1 MAGPFTNFLIGQ
13 GKGVATSQ
21 GKNLTRAE
29 RKRLADRIASGEFIP
44 KGNFP
49 TEFNGQVNTNVRQPI
64 DGEVVPQPSGLLNR
78 PQAQLPPP
86 NATLGRDGGMSGDF
100 LQGRGLPVEFNGQ
113 VNPNVRQPIDGALET
128 PTGIGGP
135 QRQGLLGA
143 PPKPPEI
150 DPKTGRPYGQMAGT
164 AGIVAGGGVLLGMDG
179 NEGSANA
186 NLTPEQI
193 QEDKDG
199 RAQMI
204 KDAEDIKS
212 GAATPDQLLRATNFQ
227 RMEAAASGRPIEKIN
242 KPEGLDQGFWETLGG
257 KFDMT
262 AVGLALMASSAN
274 GQPFGANL
282 GRALQVGVM
291 SADSKKALSKADQ
304 TKADAEAK
312 RDKIRTDALA
322 LADTKYNAV
331 LTQQAVVNSREDEIL
346 EIRRSEIE
354 AKQIDEE
361 NKAIRD
367 RIRADV
373 AKGKRSAAPPTGPQL
388 DSLVAQIDVDYGEKL
403 NYKTNTKDRRILDN
417 IILKAKMAAPSGVN
431 GEQWGAYLD
440 REIAIRFKKGILND
454 TISPDP
460 VRQPASARTPAAIAG
475 ANSYNVNV
483 DGVDIIVN

>member
-64 DGEVVPQPSGLLNR
+64 DGEVVPQPSGLLNA
-78 PQAQLPPP
+78 PQGQIGADGVMITPPP
-86 NATLGRDGGMSGDF
+86 A
-100 LQGRGLPVEFNGQ
+100 
-113 VNPNVRQPIDGALET
+113 
-128 PTGIGGP
+128 
-135 QRQGLLGA
+135 RQGLLGA
-143 PPKPPEI
+143 PAPKLPPPDVEPSATMITPPPPRQALLGAPNPPEI

-312 RDKIRTDALA
+312 SDKIRTDALA
-322 LADTKYNAV
+322 LAAEKYTA
-331 LTQQAVVNSREDEIL
+331 TQIQQAAVNNRED
-346 EIRRSEIE
+346 
-354 AKQIDEE
+354 KKVQIQQTRATVAGLVADNQFKKDQLAAA
-361 NKAIRD
+361 NKP
-367 RIRADV
+367 ADT
-373 AKGKRSAAPPTGPQL
+373 PTGN
-388 DSLVAQIDVDYGEKL
+388 KL
-403 NYKTNTKDRRILDN
+403 K
-417 IILKAKMAAPSGVN
+417 
-431 GEQWGAYLD
+431 
-440 REIAIRFKKGILND
+440 EIAASAKSNFDVELDVNDLEDRHVLMNIYYASILGTTADASTEQRRAEEARQIGMRFND
-454 TISPDP
+454 NWRNSIDADP
-460 VRQPASARTPAAIAG
+460 VRQPASAQTPAATAG
-475 ANSYNVNV
+475 ANSFMIN
-483 DGVDIIVN
+483 GVPITRN

>member
-312 RDKIRTDALA
+312 SDKIRTDALA
-322 LADTKYNAV
+322 LAAEKYTA
-331 LTQQAVVNSREDEIL
+331 TQIQQAAVNNRED
-346 EIRRSEIE
+346 
-354 AKQIDEE
+354 KKVQIQQTRATVAGLVADNQFKKDQLAAA
-361 NKAIRD
+361 NKP
-367 RIRADV
+367 ADT
-373 AKGKRSAAPPTGPQL
+373 PTGN
-388 DSLVAQIDVDYGEKL
+388 KL
-403 NYKTNTKDRRILDN
+403 K
-417 IILKAKMAAPSGVN
+417 
-431 GEQWGAYLD
+431 
-440 REIAIRFKKGILND
+440 EIAASAKSNFDVELDVNDLEDRHVLMNIYYASILGTTADASTEQRRAEEARQIGMRFND
-454 TISPDP
+454 NWRNSIDADP
-460 VRQPASARTPAAIAG
+460 VRQPASAQTPAAIAG